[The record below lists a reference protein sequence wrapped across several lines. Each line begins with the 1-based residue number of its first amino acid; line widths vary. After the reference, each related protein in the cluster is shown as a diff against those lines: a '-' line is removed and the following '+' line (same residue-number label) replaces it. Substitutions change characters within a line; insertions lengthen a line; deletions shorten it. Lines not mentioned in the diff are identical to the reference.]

1 MSRRNSSYS
10 GGDDVDAHLAKAD
23 KAMSTLQ
30 DLHSKQSSAWKKA
43 LKHRSGA
50 IVYYSKDK
58 QYAGPKKNGKDY
70 TAPVYKG
77 EMDIKGFSPAQVFG
91 VVGTRNLWDEWYKEV
106 GRSFSAQN
114 NSSLC
119 ILTWRRL
126 TARATSLRTS
136 RTPAL

>member
-50 IVYYSKDK
+50 IVYYSKEK

-106 GRSFSAQN
+106 SRWARSNFQFLSADWMTLDQ
-114 NSSLC
+114 
-119 ILTWRRL
+119 
-126 TARATSLRTS
+126 RATSS
-136 RTPAL
+136 RICQIPVL